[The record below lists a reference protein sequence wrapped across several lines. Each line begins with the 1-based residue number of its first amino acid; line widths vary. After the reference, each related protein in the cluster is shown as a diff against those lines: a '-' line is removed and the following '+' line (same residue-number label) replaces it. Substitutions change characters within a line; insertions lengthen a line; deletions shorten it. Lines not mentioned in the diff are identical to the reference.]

1 MKTPNKSE
9 EDKKSLLGKIPE
21 LGHRNSL
28 IGLQLAHFKKLSD
41 AEFTILWYMPG
52 LDIDVD
58 GKTQIYIEV
67 RRRELGLKF
76 NQFAGYKARKGE
88 GEV

>member
-1 MKTPNKSE
+1 MTTPNDK
-9 EDKKSLLGKIPE
+9 DKKRLFEKIPE
-21 LGHRNSL
+21 LGQKNVQ

-52 LDIDVD
+52 MDIDVD
-58 GKTQIYIEV
+58 HKTQIYIET

-76 NQFAGYKARKGE
+76 NQFAGYKGKGE
-88 GEV
+88 G